1 MERRFGDGGAV
12 GRFYLRARP
21 GLTRY
26 RLAKRLDGDDVVLRT
41 RHRQQAPAQARYI
54 DLEKLAKMHR
64 FPSAFFAVEGHL
76 ASDLDELAI
85 GVRLEE
91 TCGKTELI
99 TFGFF
104 GFFFGREAN
113 DRGVTADALHK

>member
-1 MERRFGDGGAV
+1 MERRFGDGRAIGRLYPGA
-12 GRFYLRARP
+12 RA
-21 GLTRY
+21 GLMRH
-26 RLAKRLDGDDVVLRT
+26 RLAERLDGDDVVLRT

-64 FPSAFFAVEGHL
+64 FPSAFFTVVGHL

-91 TCGKTELI
+91 KYGKTELI
-99 TFGFF
+99 TFGFL
-104 GFFFGREAN
+104 GR
-113 DRGVTADALHK
+113 RMTK